1 MRSLGLTRRKD
12 ATYAET
18 LNLAGATVA
27 DGEESFDEFWRHY
40 LRHHAQGG
48 TRMLHMLGTGL
59 AALALLAAIITVDPL
74 IALAG
79 TALGYVLA
87 WTGHFLIEGNRPAMV
102 FHPAWAFQCDIRMF
116 RLSVSGRLQSELKKA
131 GVS

>member
-1 MRSLGLTRRKD
+1 M
-12 ATYAET
+12 A
-18 LNLAGATVA
+18 AGK
-27 DGEESFDEFWRHY
+27 ESFNEFWQHY
-40 LRHHAQGG
+40 LRHHAQDG

-79 TALGYVLA
+79 TALGYLLA

-102 FHPAWAFQCDIRMF
+102 SHPAWAFQCDIRMF
-116 RLSVSGRLQSELKKA
+116 RLWITGRLQRELKKA

>member
-1 MRSLGLTRRKD
+1 M
-12 ATYAET
+12 A
-18 LNLAGATVA
+18 AGK
-27 DGEESFDEFWRHY
+27 ESFNEFWQHY

-102 FHPAWAFQCDIRMF
+102 MF
-116 RLSVSGRLQSELKKA
+116 FMKLIIWPMSPGW
-131 GVS
+131 

>member
-1 MRSLGLTRRKD
+1 VARSD
-12 ATYAET
+12 
-18 LNLAGATVA
+18 
-27 DGEESFDEFWRHY
+27 DSFNEFWHHY

-59 AALALLAAIITVDPL
+59 GGAALVVAIVTVDPL

-79 TALGYVLA
+79 TALGYLLA

-102 FHPAWAFQCDIRMF
+102 SHPAWAFQCDIRMF
-116 RLSVSGRLQSELKKA
+116 RLWITGQLKPELEQA
-131 GVS
+131 GIR